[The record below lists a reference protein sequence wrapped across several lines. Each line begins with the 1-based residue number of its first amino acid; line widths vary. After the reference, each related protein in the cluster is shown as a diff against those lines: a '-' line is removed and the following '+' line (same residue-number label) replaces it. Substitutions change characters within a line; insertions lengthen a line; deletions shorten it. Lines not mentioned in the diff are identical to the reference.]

1 MTPLDFYLNGILI
14 YVPLAFVLSYAFSVY
29 HEYSGMRGKNT
40 KANVNKPIVRSV
52 KNKVS
57 KVIPDKK
64 VGYCS
69 CCETYLLD
77 DSYYYSHVDGKK
89 HKNNVTG
96 IKNWISFVSQE
107 EYANNNKAKKV
118 QKARVQAVSEDYD
131 EGWIL

>member
-14 YVPLAFVLSYAFSVY
+14 YIPLAIALSYAFSVY
-29 HEYSGMRGKNT
+29 HEYCVMREKNT
-40 KANVNKPIVRSV
+40 KAKVNKPIVRAV
-52 KNKVS
+52 KSKVS
-57 KVIPDKK
+57 KVIPDGK

-69 CCETYLLD
+69 CCQTYLLD
-77 DSYYYSHVDGKK
+77 DSYYFSHVDGKK

-107 EYANNNKAKKV
+107 EYANNNKANKV
-118 QKARVQAVSEDYD
+118 QKARVQAKSEEYD